1 MKNLIILLII
11 SLFIQS
17 CTLKK
22 VQKHHGQHFL
32 AEKQKQLIINETN
45 KNDIFLILGAPS
57 TKSNFDENIWVYI
70 EMKTGTSTLLE
81 LGEDKLILNNVLVL
95 KINSYGLLESKN
107 LLDIND
113 MNKINHTKKVTLFK
127 EKNNTF
133 LYDFLSSVRQKM
145 NDPLGKRKKK

>member
-1 MKNLIILLII
+1 MKNLIILLLI

-22 VQKHHGQHFL
+22 VRKHHGQHFL
-32 AEKQKQLIINETN
+32 AEKQEQLIINKTN

-70 EMKTGTSTLLE
+70 EMKTGTSTLFE
-81 LGEDKLILNNVLVL
+81 LGKEKLILNNVLVL

-133 LYDFLSSVRQKM
+133 LYDFLSSLRQKM

>member
-1 MKNLIILLII
+1 
-11 SLFIQS
+11 
-17 CTLKK
+17 
-22 VQKHHGQHFL
+22 
-32 AEKQKQLIINETN
+32 
-45 KNDIFLILGAPS
+45 
-57 TKSNFDENIWVYI
+57 
-70 EMKTGTSTLLE
+70 MKTGTSTLLE